1 MGLQYGS
8 IQYRDG
14 VGNTTE
20 DNSSV
25 LSNLTVLVALSK
37 GMQTVKVCC
46 NKILWYLMGGPAKTY

>member
-20 DNSSV
+20 ENSSV
-25 LSNLTVLVALSK
+25 LSNRTVLVALSK
-37 GMQTVKVCC
+37 GMQTV
-46 NKILWYLMGGPAKTY
+46 